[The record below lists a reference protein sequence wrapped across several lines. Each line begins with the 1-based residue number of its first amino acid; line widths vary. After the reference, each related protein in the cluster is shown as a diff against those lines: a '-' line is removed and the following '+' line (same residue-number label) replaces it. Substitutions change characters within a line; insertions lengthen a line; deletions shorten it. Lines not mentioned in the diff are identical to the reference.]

1 MEDKKARPTHSIFTR
16 DATGLVKTISA
27 TDVFVFTLMV
37 AGPIIFIPLGAIL
50 LPSIYE
56 GVNPTL
62 LMLLVLVIVLPFSY
76 NIVCLT
82 SMMPRAGGDYVFGSR
97 VIAPHWGM
105 IGSFMNLLSMITGS
119 ATIGIS
125 ALQTYFAP
133 SISTYF
139 PQYGSAASQVYTP
152 TTGFLLNVL
161 IIVVLYGIAI
171 ASTKIWFYV
180 LRAIAVFGLLMVAI
194 FLGFLFFTPLST
206 ITSHFNSQ
214 LATGFTFQGVETNAT
229 GNGWSSSTP
238 ATSALWAGS
247 IVFVLLFLAAPISAF
262 FAGEIKNA
270 SRSMTIGMFGGSVFS
285 WALAAL
291 GALGIISVFGYTFM
305 SAFGYEDLLN
315 PTTLSLGKFGFAPL
329 VLAVVG
335 NPTLAFLIGMGFAFA
350 ALGFLAGGILPAS
363 RILFAWSFD
372 RIIPQKFSS
381 VNGRTNTPIFALV
394 FLIIVVSIVAY
405 ISSFASTYFGP
416 FLAFSVI
423 TVLAFLP
430 NGITSTL
437 VPFLKKE
444 MYRSAPSIVQ
454 KKIAGFPLLT
464 LTGLIHTIAFGT
476 VLVLVFLN
484 PSYAGTSTGT
494 LGVGAIAVI
503 LVALVF
509 AAVFYPIARAIRRRQ
524 GIELEQVFKQ
534 LPPE

>member
-1 MEDKKARPTHSIFTR
+1 MEEKKVTPSIFTR
-16 DATGLVKTISA
+16 EATGLVKSISA

-37 AGPIIFIPLGAIL
+37 AGPIIFIPLGAIV
-50 LPSIYE
+50 LPGLYE
-56 GVNPTL
+56 GVNPSL
-62 LMLLVLVIVLPFSY
+62 LMLLILAIIVPFSY

-97 VIAPHWGM
+97 VIAPQWGM

-139 PQYGSAASQVYTP
+139 PKYGAGASLVYTP
-152 TTGFLLNVL
+152 TDGFALNVL

-171 ASTKIWFYV
+171 GSTKIWFYV
-180 LRAIAVFGLLMVAI
+180 LRAIAVFGLAMVAI
-194 FLGFLFFTPLST
+194 FLGFLFLTPLST
-206 ITSHFNSQ
+206 ITGNFNSQ

-229 GNGWSSSTP
+229 ASGWASSST
-238 ATSALWAGS
+238 ATYVVWAGA

-270 SRSMTIGMFGGSVFS
+270 SRSMTIGMFGGSIFS
-285 WALAAL
+285 WILAAL
-291 GALGIISVFGYTFM
+291 GALGIISIFGYTFM
-305 SAFGYEDLLN
+305 SAFGYEDLIN
-315 PTTLSLGKFGFAPL
+315 PTTVSLAKFGFAPL

-381 VNGRTNTPIFALV
+381 VNGRTGTPIFALV
-394 FLIIVVSIVAY
+394 FLIVVVSIVAY

-430 NGITSTL
+430 NGITATL
-437 VPFLKKE
+437 LPFLKKD
-444 MYRSAPSIVQ
+444 MYKSAPSIVQ
-454 KKIAGFPLLT
+454 KKIAGFPLLS
-464 LTGLIHTIAFGT
+464 LTGIIHSLAFGI
-476 VLVLVFLN
+476 VLALVFLY

-494 LGVGAIAVI
+494 LGVGAVAVI
-503 LVALVF
+503 LLALVF
-509 AAVFYPIARAIRRRQ
+509 AAVFYSISRAIRRRQ
-524 GIELEQVFKQ
+524 GINLDQVFKQ